1 MNILRHRINE
11 ETMGLEH
18 EGIYIGNKIVRGN
31 YKGQTYFDVSLNK
44 EIFIKKGS
52 TFLSLSDF
60 SNMQKLWKD
69 DRSSNLEVGD
79 DILVSHQEFPITAES
94 EESVHYAILLRA
106 AWKYLGGGA
115 TMEQVKEFVVKYN
128 KKLLPVIYKHIKDED
143 LQISNWWYCGGEF
156 TPEEDLVEIVS
167 TSPENLPFTL
177 ATVSGN
183 MVDYHRIAKKTMRR

>member
-69 DRSSNLEVGD
+69 DRSSNLDVED

-94 EESVHYAILLRA
+94 EEAVHYAILLRA

-128 KKLLPVIYKHIKDED
+128 KKLLPVICKHIKDED

-177 ATVSGN
+177 AAVSGN
-183 MVDYHRIAKKTMRR
+183 IVDYRKLAKKVRR